1 MELLRD
7 VNDWLIARFGELGP
21 LVVAGLTGI
30 LLIALSLAVLL
41 DRRTDPLDKLKAQ
54 ARVRDRKPEDDGK
67 TALRQGGGPD
77 RLDRFANYL
86 EPKSAE
92 EMSTARLRMVQAG
105 YRSKSAVRTLHA
117 IQFVLSISLLIV
129 GILYTIVLSTMGS
142 VSLQG
147 MILIT
152 LGPAALGYFL
162 PDYWVRRRL
171 QSRRKELINGFPDA
185 LDMLLICIEAGQSL
199 ELAIIRVSKEM
210 RMGYP
215 ALAEEFDIIS
225 NELKAGK
232 ERVQVLRD
240 MSDRA
245 GVPDITS
252 FTAVLVQSANFGTSL
267 ADALRIY
274 AAEMRDK
281 RLLRAEERANVLPT
295 KLSLGTMLFTVP
307 PFLIILV
314 GPSIYQ
320 IYLTFTSGK
329 F

>member
-1 MELLRD
+1 M
-7 VNDWLIARFGELGP
+7 
-21 LVVAGLTGI
+21 
-30 LLIALSLAVLL
+30 
-41 DRRTDPLDKLKAQ
+41 
-54 ARVRDRKPEDDGK
+54 
-67 TALRQGGGPD
+67 
-77 RLDRFANYL
+77 
-86 EPKSAE
+86 
-92 EMSTARLRMVQAG
+92 
-105 YRSKSAVRTLHA
+105 
-117 IQFVLSISLLIV
+117 LSIALLIV
-129 GILYTIVLSTMGS
+129 GILYAIVLSTTGT
-142 VSLQG
+142 VTLQG

-152 LGPAALGYFL
+152 LGPAAFGYFL
-162 PDYWVRRRL
+162 PEYWVRRRL

-199 ELAIIRVSKEM
+199 ELSIIRVSKEM
-210 RMGYP
+210 RTGYP
-215 ALAEEFDIIS
+215 ALAEEFDIVS

-240 MSDRA
+240 MSERA

-267 ADALRIY
+267 AEALRIY
-274 AAEMRDK
+274 ASEMRDK

-320 IYLTFTSGK
+320 IYLTFTSGT